1 MLYDETMKCLKDT
14 TESIEKLKKLLN
26 TKPTESDKLTKE
38 QQDKLQVELVRFI
51 LTVRE
56 FNK

>member
-14 TESIEKLKKLLN
+14 TKSIEKLKSLLYAS
-26 TKPTESDKLTKE
+26 PTENDRLTKE
-38 QQDKLQVELVRFI
+38 QQDMLQVELVRFYLVI
-51 LTVRE
+51 RE

>member
-14 TESIEKLKKLLN
+14 TKSIEKLKKLLN

>member
-56 FNK
+56 FDK

>member
-14 TESIEKLKKLLN
+14 TKSIEKLKGLLYAS
-26 TKPTESDKLTKE
+26 PTENDRLTKE
-38 QQDKLQVELVRFI
+38 QQDMLQVELVRFYLVI
-51 LTVRE
+51 RE

>member
-26 TKPTESDKLTKE
+26 TKPTKSDKLTKE